1 MAVPSTH
8 HEDDAMSRVS
18 TYSYRSDR
26 DASRFV
32 KEVDG
37 RIINAVSDQ
46 YYLPTDNQEW
56 NRLDKQHIGVI
67 LGLGGLYPAKEVVQA
82 VLAPQE
88 GQSKAI
94 LDLGCGTGVWAVE
107 MAKQFPWAEVVGV
120 DLAPCPIA
128 TENLPPNCRFEVDDI
143 NLGLSHFEGHFDV
156 IHLRF
161 VAGGMKNFAQR
172 MKDVHSC
179 LKPGGIV
186 LWIEM
191 DYSLYFTE
199 EFKYLPFATDTD
211 PEHSWQQRIVREL
224 RRAFSRIGSDIEG
237 MDTALDAGLWS
248 DALFDPDTCKTAS
261 LYLPIGPW
269 ATSQDPNLAQLL
281 LFVGSL
287 MRQDALGGMEAV
299 KPLLTRIGW
308 PAETV
313 NKWQKNVAKDAAEM
327 KNKPSMRV
335 RLAWGRRRAG
345 EGEPA
350 PPLPPLLAVSNDPS
364 DEEALAA
371 ALRPPYPYFF
381 VYDSQEISQEQA
393 ALRNKDKTVELPPIP
408 T

>member
-1 MAVPSTH
+1 
-8 HEDDAMSRVS
+8 
-18 TYSYRSDR
+18 
-26 DASRFV
+26 
-32 KEVDG
+32 
-37 RIINAVSDQ
+37 
-46 YYLPTDNQEW
+46 
-56 NRLDKQHIGVI
+56 
-67 LGLGGLYPAKEVVQA
+67 
-82 VLAPQE
+82 
-88 GQSKAI
+88 
-94 LDLGCGTGVWAVE
+94 AVE

-128 TENLPPNCRFEVDDI
+128 TESLPPNCRFEVDDI
-143 NLGLSHFEGHFDV
+143 NLGLTHFENQFDV
-156 IHLRF
+156 VHLRF

-199 EFKYLPFATDTD
+199 EFKYLPFATDTNPD
-211 PEHSWQQRIVREL
+211 DSWQQRIVTEL
-224 RRAFSRIGSDIEG
+224 RRAFKRIGSDIEG
-237 MDTALDAGLWS
+237 MDAGLDAGLWS
-248 DALFDPDTCKTAS
+248 DPLFDPETFPQDLGPLVSGRQDRKTFS
-261 LYLPIGPW
+261 YQFLHLG
-269 ATSQDPNLAQLL
+269 QDPNLAQLL

-313 NKWQKNVAKDAAEM
+313 NKWQKSVAKDAAEM

-335 RLAWGRRRAG
+335 RLAWGRRRAA

-350 PPLPPLLAVSNDPS
+350 PPLPSLPAASTDPS

-371 ALRPPYPYFF
+371 ALRPSYPYFF
-381 VYDSQEISQEQA
+381 VYDSQEVSLEQA
-393 ALRNKDKTVELPPIP
+393 ALRNQDKTVELPPLP